1 MKTSFVMTGAG
12 GGEGGA
18 ASGVRGALIGRGEA
32 MMSGGRTAAK
42 PRDSPSHFQSTS
54 SLEPLSKT
62 SLTTESGTLGS
73 TVAPLMEFS

>member
-32 MMSGGRTAAK
+32 MMSGGGTAAK
-42 PRDSPSHFQSTS
+42 PRVSPSRFQYTS
-54 SLEPLSKT
+54 SLN
-62 SLTTESGTLGS
+62 
-73 TVAPLMEFS
+73 